1 MNDKNTTDLPAPTR
15 IFCIGRNY
23 AAHISEMG
31 APPNDQC
38 IVFMKPVTSLV
49 TGADVVLP
57 RGVGSVHHEAE
68 LVVALGSGG
77 KNIPR
82 SKALSHIRAV
92 TLGLDLTLRDVQAK
106 IKEKSHPWEKA
117 KTFDQSAPIGDF
129 KPFDKNLDLT
139 DIEFTCTVNGQIRQ
153 KGSTADM
160 LFPVDRLIEILS
172 DWWEL
177 LPGDLIYTGTPSG
190 VGPVEP
196 GDEVVVESPQIG
208 RFQWLM
214 Q

>member
-1 MNDKNTTDLPAPTR
+1 MNNKSTTPLPSPQR

-38 IVFMKPVTSLV
+38 IVFMKPVSCLV
-49 TGADVVLP
+49 TGEEVTLP

-68 LVVALGSGG
+68 MVVALGRGG

-82 SKALSHIRAV
+82 CDALSHVSAV
-92 TLGLDLTLRDVQAK
+92 TLGLDLTLRDLQAK
-106 IKEKSHPWEKA
+106 IKEKGHPWEKA
-117 KTFDQSAPIGDF
+117 KAFDHSAPIGEF
-129 KPFDKNLDLT
+129 KSYDGNSDLAA
-139 DIEFTCTVNGQIRQ
+139 IEFTCTVNGEVRQ
-153 KGSTADM
+153 EGTTADM

-172 DWWEL
+172 GWWEL

-196 GDEVVVESPQIG
+196 GDVVVLESPQLG
-208 RFQWLM
+208 RFQWRM
-214 Q
+214 R